1 MHSHFGGF
9 LLHRGCAKLPCGF
22 PTADI
27 LSTGCNAVSPRQNVD
42 RPHHIGMGSV
52 ATGHAPEDRLRLS
65 VLSIHM
71 PTLGACPA
79 GVPGIDG
86 NQLAAAPLHLVGE
99 LAPELRPTLVQDGLV
114 QATLGAHVASG
125 RHSAALGRCAHV
137 PDLQILDDH
146 HGMLRSDLA
155 AGLVQEVLAHV
166 GDAAVQALHA
176 GLGLVPVPA
185 ALDLA
190 RHAPLVAGKAHLVT
204 LEAGQRREKRAIAQ
218 GGEPGHPHVDAHRRG
233 SHRHRDSYLALGL
246 DRHEPPARPQAHRG
260 IPDLAQ
266 HRATQA
272 QPHPAQLG
280 QEDACA
286 WLVELELLGVGIAK
300 RRHTAPALET
310 REGSA
315 PSKEVLVGTLKV
327 LERLL
332 QRVRGRVRQ
341 PGCLWAVA
349 PGGQVLGHGHVADE
363 LAARLVIGLLQRQ
376 GLVEDEPARA
386 RKPRH
391 LALLRTIGHQFK
403 FEGLQAL
410 HGINILG
417 LTMARNWDKT
427 DYRRGRTVVSLL
439 HVHLVFVTKYRRD
452 VLSER
457 AIEVIREAC
466 RGVCADF
473 SATMV
478 ELNGEDDHVHLLVEY
493 PATVALSRLV
503 NSLKGVSSRMLRA
516 KGFPEV
522 QRRLWGGHLWSP
534 SYFAVSCGGA
544 PVEIVRQYIEDQR
557 K

>member
-1 MHSHFGGF
+1 
-9 LLHRGCAKLPCGF
+9 
-22 PTADI
+22 
-27 LSTGCNAVSPRQNVD
+27 
-42 RPHHIGMGSV
+42 
-52 ATGHAPEDRLRLS
+52 
-65 VLSIHM
+65 M
-71 PTLGACPA
+71 PALGARPA

-86 NQLAAAPLHLVGE
+86 DQLAAAPLHLVGE
-99 LAPELRPTLVQDGLV
+99 LAPELRPALVQDGLV
-114 QATLGAHVASG
+114 QTTLGAHVASG

-185 ALDLA
+185 APDLA
-190 RHAPLVAGKAHLVT
+190 RHPALVAREAYLVT
-204 LEAGQRREKRAIAQ
+204 LEAGQRCQKRAIAQ
-218 GGEPGHPHVDAHRRG
+218 GGKPGYPHIDAHRRDG
-233 SHRHRDSYLALGL
+233 HRHRNRYLALSL
-246 DRHEPPARPQAHRG
+246 DRDIPAPCTLAYRG
-260 IPDLAQ
+260 VAQLAQ

-272 QPHPAQLG
+272 QAHPAQLG
-280 QEDACA
+280 QKDAGIG
-286 WLVELELLGVGIAK
+286 LVQLDLLRVGIAK
-300 RRHTAPALET
+300 RRHTTPALKT
-310 REGSA
+310 REGST
-315 PSKEVLVGTLKV
+315 PSEEVLVGLFQI
-327 LERLL
+327 LERML
-332 QRVRGRVRQ
+332 QRVNGSVGQ
-341 PGCLWAVA
+341 PGRLWAVA
-349 PGGQVLGHGHVADE
+349 PGGQVFGHGHIADE

-391 LALLRTIGHQFK
+391 LALLRTIGHQFVL
-403 FEGLQAL
+403 EGLQAL
-410 HGINILG
+410 HGFNILG
-417 LTMARNWDKT
+417 LTMARNWERT

-493 PATVALSRLV
+493 PATVALSRMV
-503 NSLKGVSSRMLRA
+503 NSLKGVSSRMLRSRE
-516 KGFPEV
+516 FPEV

-544 PVEIVRQYIEDQR
+544 PIEIVRQYIEDQR